1 MFGNFKSLVSW
12 PIGCRVIIGFLQSL
26 GSLGSLT
33 FHLFLVSISF
43 PYAFRDRMSMEFPR
57 KHKWEKF
64 ETYNYVIKS
73 RGGSCEWMSAL
84 INDTHWLSQLD
95 FWVSSWITWIN
106 GSLIHFSLINTKH
119 IEWRFISYTKFFL
132 SLTCHYSIGFSQI
145 LIQILMKKLGIR
157 LLKHQ

>member
-1 MFGNFKSLVSW
+1 MDVNCLFVWTLGFVMRVIHQIWRLKKPFGNFKSLVSW
-12 PIGCRVIIGFLQSL
+12 PIGCKVIIGFLQSL
-26 GSLGSLT
+26 GSHGSLT

-43 PYAFRDRMSMEFPR
+43 PYTSRDRMSMEFPR

-95 FWVSSWITWIN
+95 FGFVGYHL
-106 GSLIHFSLINTKH
+106 GSLGSTDH
-119 IEWRFISYTKFFL
+119 WFIFP
-132 SLTCHYSIGFSQI
+132 
-145 LIQILMKKLGIR
+145 
-157 LLKHQ
+157 